1 MTATHGRRL
10 LQVTTVPDT
19 LEAFLVPFAEH
30 FRGMGWEVEAAA
42 NGATTNEA
50 CLVAFDAVHDVPW
63 KRSPFSAANAVA
75 AYKIRK
81 IVSEGGFD
89 LVHVHTPVAAF
100 VTRLALM
107 RHRPGPAVV
116 YTAHGF
122 HFHNT
127 GNPVTNR
134 LYALLEKRAA
144 PRTDWLVVINSE
156 DEASART
163 LRLVPKERL
172 TLLPG
177 IGVDIESFQLRSR
190 EAAEPSSLKASLGL
204 PPDAVAVL
212 IAAEFTPNKR
222 HVDAIRALK
231 KLEPLLPNAHLLLA
245 GEGRTK
251 ARAQELVDSLQLA
264 DKVHFL
270 GHRKDIPALLKAS
283 NALMLLSE
291 REGLPRSILEA
302 MAVGTPVIGTR
313 IRGVSDLLADGAG
326 YLVPVGDIE
335 SIARAM
341 SRVISVPDEAALVV
355 ARAHERVQGSAIAVI
370 LKAYEEVYENAL
382 SAACPCAVEGD
393 SKQAPAAADQ

>member
-1 MTATHGRRL
+1 
-10 LQVTTVPDT
+10 LQVTTIPET

-42 NGATTNEA
+42 NGVTTNEA
-50 CLVAFDAVHDVPW
+50 CLAAFDAVHDVPW
-63 KRSPFSAANAVA
+63 TRNPLSAGNVVA
-75 AYKIRK
+75 AHKIRE
-81 IVSEGGFD
+81 IVNEGSFD

-122 HFHNT
+122 HFHGT

-134 LYALLEKRAA
+134 LYALLERRAA

-156 DEASART
+156 DEASARR
-163 LRLVPKERL
+163 LRLVPKGRL

-177 IGVDIESFQLRSR
+177 IGVDIESLRLRSR

-204 PPDAVAVL
+204 PPDAAPVL
-212 IAAEFTPNKR
+212 MAAEFTPNKR

-231 KLEPLLPNAHLLLA
+231 KLEPSQPHVHLLLA
-245 GEGRTK
+245 GEGTTK
-251 ARAQELVDSLQLA
+251 ARAQELVDSLELA

-270 GHRKDIPALLKAS
+270 GYRKDIPALLKAS
-283 NALMLLSE
+283 TALMLLSE

-313 IRGVSDLLADGAG
+313 IRGISDLLADGAG
-326 YLVPVGDIE
+326 YLVPVGDIDAIALAMGRVT
-335 SIARAM
+335 SI
-341 SRVISVPDEAALVV
+341 PDEAALVV
-355 ARAHERVQGSAIAVI
+355 ARARERVQGSAISVI
-370 LKAYEEVYENAL
+370 LKGYEEVYESAL
-382 SAACPCAVEGD
+382 SGDCA
-393 SKQAPAAADQ
+393 

>member
-1 MTATHGRRL
+1 VTATNGRRL
-10 LQVTTVPDT
+10 LQVTTVPET

-30 FRGMGWEVEAAA
+30 FQGLGWEVEAAA
-42 NGATTNEA
+42 NGVTTNEA
-50 CLVAFDAVHDVPW
+50 CTAVFDAVHDVPW
-63 KRSPFSAANAVA
+63 TRSPLSAANAVA
-75 AYKIRK
+75 AHKISG

-107 RHRPGPAVV
+107 RQRPGPAVV

-122 HFHNT
+122 HFHST
-127 GNPVTNR
+127 GNPVTNW
-134 LYALLEKRAA
+134 LYSLLERCAA

-156 DEASART
+156 DAASAKR

-177 IGVDIESFQLRSR
+177 IGVDIDGFQLRSR
-190 EAAEPSSLKASLGL
+190 EAAEPSSLKAALGL
-204 PPDAVAVL
+204 PPDAVQIL

-222 HVDAIRALK
+222 HLDAIRALK
-231 KLEPLLPNAHLLLA
+231 KLEPNQPNVHLLFA
-245 GEGRTK
+245 GEGKTK

-270 GHRKDIPALLKAS
+270 GHRQDMPALLKAS
-283 NALMLLSE
+283 SALMLLSE

-313 IRGVSDLLADGAG
+313 IRGISDLLADGAG

-335 SIARAM
+335 SIARTM
-341 SRVISVPDEAALVV
+341 NRVISAPEEAALVV
-355 ARAHERVQGSAIAVI
+355 TRAHERVRGSAISAI

-382 SAACPCAVEGD
+382 SWATCP
-393 SKQAPAAADQ
+393 